1 MMSKKNEKKDIHSE
15 DRDNVIPFPKPS
27 SPCSSSSEEDVG
39 NGEGYT
45 IHFEPDWDTDGD
57 NPEDS
62 QT

>member
-1 MMSKKNEKKDIHSE
+1 MSNKNDKEDIHSK

-27 SPCSSSSEEDVG
+27 SPSSSRGEKDVG
-39 NGEGYT
+39 SGEGYT

-62 QT
+62 ST